1 MRKIL
6 TLTLAL
12 CMLFSLF
19 TGTISAGAA
28 EINQG
33 QMQMLLKSLSIMQ
46 GDENGDF
53 HTEDFVTRAEFAK
66 VAVASSQW
74 RNSVSKVSRVSPFP
88 DVPYTHWGAS
98 YVRVAS
104 ANGLIKGYPDS
115 TFKPEECVL
124 LEEGVTVALKLLGYT
139 DADFGLSWPEGQMSL
154 ATRLE
159 LLDGIDKGVG
169 DKMQRKDVMM
179 LVFNTLDTEIK
190 NQSVKAIN
198 AFGYTILNDTVLIA
212 TTNEDSSVAKNHI
225 VTSSGTY
232 KISEYFDYS
241 LVGLKGNLVVKNND
255 NAVAFLPENNLAGSY
270 SIYTVLNDD
279 ILVYSGGKTQAL
291 GVASD
296 TAAYRGQEK
305 GTVNSFLSRIKQG
318 DSISLYR
325 NHLGD
330 IEYVIIGTESLKGP
344 FTVKNLSTLENDY
357 DISDNA
363 VFMKDS
369 KVVSKSQIS
378 INDII
383 YVSDEMDLV
392 WAYSKKVT
400 GVYESALPNKD
411 NVTSIILSGTTYEIE
426 SSLAFNKLVTGG
438 AASLGDTVTLLLGKE
453 GKIADVLTSEKE
465 SSVTY
470 GYLTGT
476 GTKEYTDSNSNAY
489 TSYFAKIVTADGVE
503 LDFKTAKDYKEIKSS
518 VVSVTISSDGTRISR
533 TQKPSLYGVFD
544 YNNMTFGGMKVATDV
559 KIMDVM
565 NTNVSKNP
573 LYITVYPQR
582 LDQVSVS
589 SGKVLWYTQNQKGEI
604 DTLYLDNITNDGYS
618 YGIVTDAQGM
628 YTCNI
633 AGEIKTVSGGNTTYA
648 VTSGSAARF
657 TISQNS
663 VTSISALTKLNS
675 RVESFTKSEVK
686 TKDSVHY
693 ISDKVVCYKRTGV
706 GEWQLVSLDDLA
718 GKTTSVEF
726 YFDKSARMGGKI
738 RVIIAY

>member
-6 TLTLAL
+6 TIILAV
-12 CMLFSLF
+12 CMLSSLF
-19 TGTISAGAA
+19 MGAVSAQAA

-53 HTEDFVTRAEFAK
+53 HAEDFVTRAEFAK

-88 DVPYTHWGAS
+88 DVPYTYWGAS
-98 YVRVAS
+98 YIRVAS

-115 TFKPEECVL
+115 TFKPEETVL

-139 DADFGLSWPEGQMSL
+139 DSDFGLSWPEGQMSL

-159 LLDGIDKGVG
+159 LLDGIDKGIG
-169 DKMQRKDVMM
+169 DKMQRKDVMI

-190 NQSVKAIN
+190 NQSVKAIS

-212 TTNEDSSVAKNHI
+212 TANEDSSVPKNHI

-232 KISEYFDYS
+232 KIPENFDYS
-241 LVGLKGNLVVKNND
+241 AVGLKGNLVIKNN
-255 NAVAFLPENNLAGSY
+255 NSAVAFLPENTLEGNY

-279 ILVYSGGKTQAL
+279 ILVYSSGKTKSL

-296 TAAYRGQEK
+296 TTAYKGQER
-305 GTVNSFLSRIKQG
+305 GTINSFLSKINQG
-318 DSISLYR
+318 DSIRLYK

-330 IEYVIIGTESLKGP
+330 IEYVIIGAEKLKGP

-357 DISDNA
+357 NIGSDA

-369 KVVSKSQIS
+369 KVVSKSQIGL
-378 INDII
+378 NDII
-383 YVSDEMDLV
+383 YVSNEMDLV

-400 GVYESALPNKD
+400 GVYETALPNKD
-411 NVTSIILSGTTYEIE
+411 NVTSIILSGVTYEIE
-426 SSLAFNKLVTGG
+426 SSSAFNKLVTGG
-438 AASLGDTVTLLLGKE
+438 GCELGDTITLLLGKD
-453 GKIADVLTSEKE
+453 GKIADVITSKTE
-465 SSVTY
+465 SATTY
-470 GYLTGT
+470 GYLVQT
-476 GTKEYTDSNSNAY
+476 GTKAYTDSNGNEY
-489 TSYFAKIVTADGVE
+489 TSYYAKIVTADGSE
-503 LDFKTAKDYKEIKSS
+503 LEFKTAKDYKEIKSS
-518 VVSVTISSDGTRISR
+518 VVSVTISSDGTRVSR
-533 TQKPSLYGVFD
+533 VQAPSLNGVFD
-544 YNNMTFGGMKVATDV
+544 YESMSLGGMNLASDV

-565 NTNVSKNP
+565 NTDVSKNP
-573 LYITVYPQR
+573 LYTTVYPQR
-582 LDQVSVS
+582 LDSVLIS
-589 SGKVLWYTQNQKGEI
+589 SGKVLWYTKNQKGEI
-604 DTLYLDNITNDGYS
+604 DALYLDNITNDGYS
-618 YGIVTDAQGM
+618 YGIVTDVQGV
-628 YTCNI
+628 YTCNV

-657 TISQNS
+657 TMSQNS
-663 VTSISALTKLNS
+663 VTSISALAKLNA
-675 RVESFTKSEVK
+675 RVESFTKNEVK

-706 GEWQLVSLDDLA
+706 GQWQLASLDDLA
-718 GKTTSVEF
+718 GKTSSVEF
-726 YFDKSARMGGKI
+726 YYDKSARLGGKI
-738 RVIIAY
+738 RVIVAY